1 MTENETPPTD
11 ATGTPPDAGVQ
22 DPPHP
27 YDEQAL
33 ARIKLSDAYRE
44 VAESALHGVATWYD
58 KSRFTGEGSYV
69 EEAARLLSR
78 AEDVLRYAVI
88 YERER
93 HSSWEDIGGALG
105 VTRQTAH
112 ERFADV
118 VARWRAPLDNPER
131 YRPDGTPDDDRI
143 PYGVR
148 YADGQFPPRPEYGTA
163 EHTAKDLEKWLKQ
176 RTVPGDSW
184 AGEEHPVTG
193 ALTRNSTATMLMRL
207 SDVSR
212 RLLDEQMV
220 PDPRA
225 EAAMCERRVALYE
238 RMIREGG
245 VVPAD
250 VHKWIARDRARAA
263 ELRATPG
270 TGVPWPADDP
280 DRTPEQ
286 KGQDQ

>member
-1 MTENETPPTD
+1 MSEEDAPVTD
-11 ATGTPPDAGVQ
+11 TTGTPSGEAVQ
-22 DPPHP
+22 DSPHP

-44 VAESALHGVATWYD
+44 VAESALRGVATWYD
-58 KSRFTGEGSYV
+58 RSGFTGQGSYV
-69 EEAARLLSR
+69 EEAARLVSR
-78 AEDVLRYAVI
+78 AEDVLRCAVI
-88 YERER
+88 FERES

-118 VARWRAPLDNPER
+118 VARWRAPLDKPER
-131 YRPDGTPDDDRI
+131 YLPDGTPDDERI

-148 YADGQFPPRPEYGTA
+148 YADGIPRPEYGTA
-163 EHTAKDLEKWLKQ
+163 EQTAKDLEEWLQQ

-184 AGEEHPVTG
+184 ADEEHPVTG

-207 SDVSR
+207 SDIAR

-225 EAAMCERRVALYE
+225 EADMCERRVALYE
-238 RMIREGG
+238 RMIREDE

-250 VHKWIARDRARAA
+250 VHKWIQRDRARAA

-270 TGVPWPADDP
+270 TGTPWPAKDSD
-280 DRTPEQ
+280 
-286 KGQDQ
+286 GS

>member
-1 MTENETPPTD
+1 MNEKDTPLTDTTDTPPGE
-11 ATGTPPDAGVQ
+11 AVQ
-22 DPPHP
+22 DSPHP

-44 VAESALHGVATWYD
+44 VAEAALHGVATWYD
-58 KSRFTGEGSYV
+58 KSSFTGQGSYV
-69 EEAARLLSR
+69 EEAARLVSR

-88 YERER
+88 YERES

-118 VARWRAPLDNPER
+118 VARWRAPLDKPER
-131 YRPDGTPDDDRI
+131 YLPDGTPDDERI
-143 PYGVR
+143 PYGAR
-148 YADGQFPPRPEYGTA
+148 YADGDLRPHYGTA
-163 EHTAKDLEKWLKQ
+163 EQTAKNLEEWLQQ

-184 AGEEHPVTG
+184 ADEEHPVTG

-207 SDVSR
+207 SDIAR

-225 EAAMCERRVALYE
+225 EADMCERRVALYE
-238 RMIREGG
+238 RMIREGEA
-245 VVPAD
+245 VPAD
-250 VHKWIARDRARAA
+250 VRKWIQRDRARAA

-270 TGVPWPADDP
+270 TGTPWPTDDP
-280 DRTPEQ
+280 DRNPAE
-286 KGQDQ
+286 KDQDQ